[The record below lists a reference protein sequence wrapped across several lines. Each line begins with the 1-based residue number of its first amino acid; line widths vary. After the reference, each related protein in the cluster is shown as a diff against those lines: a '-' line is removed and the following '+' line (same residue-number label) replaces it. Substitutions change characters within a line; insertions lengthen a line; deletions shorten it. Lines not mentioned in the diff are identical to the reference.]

1 MANFTLQQLTEG
13 IKQRHVGTQNKR
25 LVEKW
30 TRTGLL
36 RGLDDVNRENMSQ
49 LLENQA
55 SQLLREA
62 NTLGGDQVKGFTSIA
77 FPIVRRVFGGLDE
90 GITTDIKSGRHR
102 HAASNAL

>member
-36 RGLDDVNRENMSQ
+36 RGLDDVNRENMSVTQ
-49 LLENQA
+49 GSSTISMPKRQYHQIDLEYHSA
-55 SQLLREA
+55 
-62 NTLGGDQVKGFTSIA
+62 K
-77 FPIVRRVFGGLDE
+77 
-90 GITTDIKSGRHR
+90 
-102 HAASNAL
+102 